1 LLHRDE
7 YESAYKQAQPL
18 ERKGKILILRYGSVR
33 FVFQR
38 RYNGRQQFLR
48 MNAGT
53 PMPDGIALDGSGKLK
68 YRSLASKRFNLKAK
82 QLTFR

>member
-1 LLHRDE
+1 MMNTS
-7 YESAYKQAQPL
+7 SAYKWARPL
-18 ERKGKILILRYGSVR
+18 ESEEKATILRCESVR
-33 FVFQR
+33 CVIQR